1 MKKVMML
8 CTVLLFLGITIQAQD
23 RPDPEARKILKDL
36 KEVYDGYSSLA
47 VDFDLTLDLRDQET
61 EVQKGS
67 LIQQGDSYKVDVAE
81 QVIYCN
87 GDAIWLHLTDNNEVQ
102 INDITED
109 DETDFLS
116 PKDMLK
122 IYDSNDF
129 YYAITEDKKVKG
141 NRLVTIEFKPL
152 DTDSEYSKMKLFV
165 DASFRTM
172 KKMEVFQK
180 DGNNFILDIKKIT
193 PNKKYNKDVF
203 TFDAS
208 KYPGIYIEDLRL

>member
-1 MKKVMML
+1 MKYATWL
-8 CTVLLFLGITIQAQD
+8 SILLLFLGITLQAQD
-23 RPDPEARKILKDL
+23 SPDPEARKVLKNLKD
-36 KEVYDGYSSLA
+36 VYDGYSSMA
-47 VDFDLTLDLRDQET
+47 VEFDLTLDLRDQET
-61 EVQKGS
+61 EVQKGT
-67 LIQQGDSYKVDVAE
+67 LIQQGESYKVEVAE

-102 INDITED
+102 INDMTDD
-109 DETDFLS
+109 DESDFLS

-122 IYDSNDF
+122 IYDSDDF
-129 YYAITEDKKVKG
+129 YYAITDDKKVKG

-152 DTDSEYSKMKLFV
+152 DSDSEFSKMKLYV

-180 DGNNFILDIKKIT
+180 DGNNFTLDIKKII
-193 PNKKYNKDVF
+193 PNKKYGKDIF

-208 KYPGIYIEDLRL
+208 KFPGIYIEDLRL